1 MKTLLPV
8 VLTVLPF
15 CLVAQK
21 SATPATPAE
30 KLTELQVNNVLSQ
43 LKVLEE
49 DILSKRGNNLS
60 TILAKLNAAI
70 ASDQSALKLYTD
82 CDVLVNVER
91 KEEGKTEARQ
101 RAEQMERAL
110 ERKSKGGGGAA
121 ADEGDSALA
130 IRLGIRYLILTLE
143 AHEAKDEDFK
153 KMVPKLQ
160 SYVNDL
166 VASAPKLHGRAL
178 GMVNRACSD
187 GSPIV
192 EAFQLD
198 RYLNREGWSNSPTN
212 IGGMYSATILPLAE
226 SEAKNSLPDLWDA
239 RINAEG
245 AFRKEN
251 MTEPEFIL
259 WGQNELPALR
269 WQRATY
275 LYQKGPSLINAM
287 ADMLKLI
294 KDNPSHPDAPD
305 WVSQLREFIN
315 EASPTPVSTEA
326 AK

>member
-1 MKTLLPV
+1 
-8 VLTVLPF
+8 
-15 CLVAQK
+15 
-21 SATPATPAE
+21 
-30 KLTELQVNNVLSQ
+30 
-43 LKVLEE
+43 
-49 DILSKRGNNLS
+49 
-60 TILAKLNAAI
+60 
-70 ASDQSALKLYTD
+70 
-82 CDVLVNVER
+82 
-91 KEEGKTEARQ
+91 
-101 RAEQMERAL
+101 
-110 ERKSKGGGGAA
+110 
-121 ADEGDSALA
+121 
-130 IRLGIRYLILTLE
+130 
-143 AHEAKDEDFK
+143 
-153 KMVPKLQ
+153 
-160 SYVNDL
+160 
-166 VASAPKLHGRAL
+166 
-178 GMVNRACSD
+178 
-187 GSPIV
+187 
-192 EAFQLD
+192 
-198 RYLNREGWSNSPTN
+198 
-212 IGGMYSATILPLAE
+212 MYSATILPLAE